1 MLICLIYTKIN
12 KNISCSEKKV
22 QTLTTYQYVGLNED
36 KDEEWKFVLAQQW
49 IFRINRGLLA
59 EREGVSS

>member
-1 MLICLIYTKIN
+1 M
-12 KNISCSEKKV
+12 V
-22 QTLTTYQYVGLNED
+22 QTLTTCQCVVLNDD

-59 EREGVSS
+59 EREGM